1 MPRILIVGRG
11 VLPLM
16 GALLAEKQGYET
28 SVVYEDVPVAP
39 ASFLG
44 GLPGLPLS
52 SFFDTVGFPMQD
64 PRFFRS
70 LTPSILFMGK
80 KWQLAGMPELRSG
93 FSLQERDR
101 WMPEFDRIQETLFP
115 RLFDGMKNEMVRFFR
130 RKGLSGFLETWW
142 NGYLFRR
149 QDRILKQYLSIFPD
163 ELSQWKDF
171 LDTVG
176 LFLGLS
182 PDEENPVYKVRAL
195 TCLLTA
201 WTCYPE
207 ADPLFREVQKAVHR
221 QLPRT
226 AIPWS
231 RTPLL
236 LRQDRKK
243 KTIMLSLGKREDVYD
258 RVLDLSGD
266 LEEKRTLSGW
276 EWTVPSKALPD
287 AWPLQCLLPSAGKD
301 KPAILLQGRQREEE
315 VSFSVAASGPGGSWD
330 VSDVRSILESL
341 LVATRMES
349 CRLVTREGPVPM
361 IQLEESKPS
370 AWRKRSPYLHTRGTL
385 FRMMDPTRL
394 PFLTDDW
401 IRQLFYTLMQR

>member
-1 MPRILIVGRG
+1 ML
-11 VLPLM
+11 

-28 SVVYEDVPVAP
+28 FVVYEDDPIAP

-70 LTPSILFMGK
+70 LSPSILFMGK

-93 FSLQERDR
+93 FSISERSR
-101 WMPEFDRIQETLFP
+101 WMPQFDRIQETLFP
-115 RLFDGMKNEMVRFFR
+115 RLFGGMKNEMVRFFR

-149 QDRILKQYLSIFPD
+149 QDRLLQQYLSIFPD
-163 ELSQWKDF
+163 ELLEWKDF
-171 LDTVG
+171 LDTLG

-182 PDEENPVYKVRAL
+182 PEEKNPVYKVRAL

-207 ADPLFREVQKAVHR
+207 IQPLFREVQKSLQK
-221 QLPRT
+221 QLPKT
-226 AIPWS
+226 ATVWD
-231 RTPLL
+231 RRPLL
-236 LRQDRKK
+236 LVQDRKK
-243 KTIMLSLGKREDVYD
+243 KKISVTSAKGEAVFD
-258 RVLDLSGD
+258 RVLDLSGN
-266 LEEKRTLSGW
+266 LEEKRDYQRW
-276 EWTVPSKALPD
+276 EWLLPSKRIPD
-287 AWPLQCLLPSAGKD
+287 AWPLQCLLPSEKG
-301 KPAILLQGRQREEE
+301 KPAILLQGRQREEKI
-315 VSFSVAASGPGGSWD
+315 SFSVLACGQKSQTEASD
-330 VSDVRSILESL
+330 VSSILSEGMFAVRGDAL
-341 LVATRMES
+341 QLVAQE
-349 CRLVTREGPVPM
+349 EPAPM
-361 IQLEESKPS
+361 VQIEDSKPS
-370 AWRKRSPYLHTRGTL
+370 PWRKRSPYLHTRSTF
-385 FRMMDPTRL
+385 FRMMDPTRI

>member
-11 VLPLM
+11 VLPML

-28 SVVYEDVPVAP
+28 SVIYEDAPIAP

-70 LTPSILFMGK
+70 LSPSILFMGK

-93 FSLQERDR
+93 FTFPERSR
-101 WMPEFDRIQETLFP
+101 WMPQFDRIQDTLFP
-115 RLFDGMKNEMVRFFR
+115 RLFGGMKNEMVRFFR

-149 QDRILKQYLSIFPD
+149 QDRLLKQYLSIFPD
-163 ELSQWKDF
+163 ELLEWKDF
-171 LDTVG
+171 LDTLG

-182 PDEENPVYKVRAL
+182 PEEKNPVYKVRAL
-195 TCLLTA
+195 NCLLTA

-207 ADPLFREVQKAVHR
+207 IHPLFREVQKSLHK
-221 QLPRT
+221 QLPKT
-226 AIPWS
+226 ATVWD
-231 RTPLL
+231 RKPLVL
-236 LRQDRKK
+236 VQDRKK
-243 KTIMLSLGKREDVYD
+243 KKISVTSEKGETLFD
-258 RVLDLSGD
+258 RILDLSGS
-266 LEEKRTLSGW
+266 LEEKRDYPGW
-276 EWTVPSKALPD
+276 EWEVPSKSIPD
-287 AWPLQCLLPSAGKD
+287 AWPLQCLLPPEGE
-301 KPAILLQGRQREEE
+301 KPAILLQGRQREDKI
-315 VSFSVAASGPGGSWD
+315 SFSVLACARETQTE
-330 VSDVRSILESL
+330 VSTVKSILSEKMCSVREDSL
-341 LVATRMES
+341 RLVAQEP
-349 CRLVTREGPVPM
+349 PVPM
-361 IQLEESKPS
+361 IQIEDAKPS
-370 AWRKRSPYLHTRGTL
+370 PWRKRSPYLHTRGTF
-385 FRMMDPTRL
+385 FRMMDPTRI